1 MRRYSILLFSLI
13 IFSCSPVRKYQSLP
27 EVQAWEKDIRNFEQL
42 DKSELYPSDAILFAG
57 SSSIRLWSAI
67 EQDMAPYPVIQRGFG
82 GSKLSDLA
90 VYAERIFEPHPCK
103 AIVLFIAN
111 DISGSDQ
118 DKNPEE
124 VAALFKILMKN
135 IRKSHP
141 DTPVFW
147 IEVTPCS
154 SRWKVWP
161 EIQKATALIRKECQ
175 NQKNTY
181 TIRTDFAFLKDGK
194 PNDELFISDKLH
206 LNAQGYA
213 VWKEII
219 KKELAK
225 VIEPPT
231 FEIIGHRGASYL
243 APENT
248 VASARLAWELG
259 ADAVEADIYLS
270 KDNRIMVI
278 HDASTKRTSGKNY
291 LIKETYSDTL
301 RKLDVGLFKDLKYK
315 GEKIPFLE
323 EIIQTVPSG
332 KELVIEIKCGS
343 EVLPDLKK
351 LITGYDKDKKFVFIS
366 FDFQTISD
374 TKKAF
379 PGNSCY
385 WLCSNPDLLIKYI
398 NLVPGAKLDGISLS
412 WNIITKEVA
421 NETRKL
427 NLDLFSWTVDNP
439 DEAKRLISLGVKGI
453 TTNRPGWLNEQIFI
467 SF

>member
-1 MRRYSILLFSLI
+1 MNRLVLSILFLI
-13 IFSCSPVRKYQSLP
+13 IISCSPLSRYQDLP
-27 EVQAWEKDIRNFEQL
+27 EVKAWDNEIVKFEQL
-42 DKSELYPSDAILFAG
+42 DKDEIYSEDAIIFAG
-57 SSSIRLWSAI
+57 SSSIRLWSTL

-90 VYAERIFEPHPCK
+90 VYAERIFKPHPCK

-111 DISGSDQ
+111 DISGSDK
-118 DKNPEE
+118 DKSPEE

-147 IEVTPCS
+147 VEVTPCS

-161 EIQKATALIRKECQ
+161 EIQKATELIRKECQ

-206 LNAQGYA
+206 LNAQGYE
-213 VWKEII
+213 VWKGII
-219 KKELAK
+219 KKELGK
-225 VIEPPT
+225 VVEPPT
-231 FEIIGHRGASYL
+231 VEIIGHRGASFI

-248 VASARLAWELG
+248 VASAKLAWELG

-270 KDNRIMVI
+270 KDNKIMVS

-291 LIKETYSDTL
+291 IIKETYSDTL

-332 KELVIEIKCGS
+332 KELVVEIKCGK
-343 EVLPDLKK
+343 EVLPELKK
-351 LITGYDKDKKFVFIS
+351 VISSYGKEIKFVFIS

-385 WLCSNPDLLIKYI
+385 WLCSNPDLLIKNI
-398 NLVPGAKLDGISLS
+398 NLVPVAQLDGISLS

-421 NETRKL
+421 TEARKL
-427 NLDLFSWTVDNP
+427 NLELFSWTVDNP

-453 TTNRPGWLNEQIFI
+453 TTNRPGWLKEQILI